1 MLLSVLKSNVVAF
14 DELSAALDCLAPY
27 STGLSKAQTLTLWQR
42 WHRDG
47 TLQLG
52 RVERVLADGNRQT
65 QALGIT
71 LWITDAAVRAL
82 SQRTDAGC
90 TQRLYQAAWQGL
102 QWPMPPRDIKAAND
116 CGSLNLMVLH
126 FWSRGDV
133 SSPDFQPVFL
143 QAHMLFRDLHQGFG
157 VKGLYQE
164 VSLLEAPF
172 LTSAGMD
179 VVHSDPHNDPASGVW
194 MCITKAQATL
204 KSGST
209 FSFLFF
215 SPPKRLALPPAVQ
228 RMLALAVRQ
237 ITDEEI
243 AAGMGCSRDYVRQLW
258 SQAYDCMERTGVLES
273 APLPTADTVQHRRGR
288 ERRRTAIEFL
298 RTNPHEIR
306 PGLLA
311 VRRDSGDS
319 VA

>member
-1 MLLSVLKSNVVAF
+1 MSVLKSDIVRF
-14 DELSAALDCLAPY
+14 DELGAALDCLAPH
-27 STGLSKAQTLTLWQR
+27 SSGLSQPDTLALWKR

-47 TLQLG
+47 TLRLG
-52 RVERVLADGNRQT
+52 RVDRVLADGSRQT

-71 LWITDAAVRAL
+71 LWITDAAVQAL
-82 SQRTDAGC
+82 SQATDVGC
-90 TQRLYQAAWQGL
+90 TQRLYRAAWQGL
-102 QWPMPPRDIKAAND
+102 HWVMSSADIKATHDNGA
-116 CGSLNLMVLH
+116 LNLMVLH

-164 VSLLEAPF
+164 VTLMEAPF
-172 LTSAGMD
+172 LAAAGMD
-179 VVHSDPHNDPASGVW
+179 VVHSGLDTDPASGVW
-194 MCITKAQATL
+194 MCITKAQATV

-215 SPPKRLALPPAVQ
+215 SPPRRLALPPAVQ

-237 ITDEEI
+237 ITDDEI

-258 SQAYDCMERTGVLES
+258 SQAYDCMEQTGVLMATPAPATGS
-273 APLPTADTVQHRRGR
+273 AQPVRGR

-298 RTNPHEIR
+298 RTNPHEMR
-306 PGLLA
+306 PGLLLPSA
-311 VRRDSGDS
+311 RRGSGDS
-319 VA
+319 AD